1 MAIYRTGTFV
11 VPAAN
16 AATTINL
23 GFVPSVFRCYDVTL
37 AAAGAPD
44 ATAEGASAYWDSV
57 LGALS
62 TPVTLLQT
70 TTAGV
75 ITAKNLTTTG
85 ISPFQSTDANLFTPQ
100 QAPYFNTTGTRVYIG
115 ASTLQVIDKTAAAIS
130 QAANAVVTTSEA
142 HSFTS
147 ADVGVTVV
155 TFHGVPGM
163 TQINGLSGVIQSVPT
178 TTTFT
183 VNINTTN
190 FSAYSTTGTTEGLNS
205 GFFNV
210 ITGAPANTLY
220 ANTSLPTAEANLG
233 YIGLTIGTGVMGAT
247 GVTAG
252 DTFFYEAI
260 LQSPATGP

>member
-16 AATTINL
+16 AAYNLNL
-23 GFVPSVFRCYDVTL
+23 GFIPSVFRCYDVTL

-44 ATAEGASAYWDSV
+44 ATADTARAYWDTALS
-57 LGALS
+57 ALS
-62 TPVTLLQT
+62 TPVTLLE
-70 TTAGV
+70 TATGGAL
-75 ITAKNLTTTG
+75 TLKSLTTTG
-85 ISPFQSTDANLFTPQ
+85 ISTFQSTDANLFVPQ
-100 QAPYFNTTGTRVYIG
+100 QAPYTNTTGTRAYIG
-115 ASTLQVIDKTAAAIS
+115 ASTLQVIDNGASAITK
-130 QAANAVVTTSEA
+130 AANALVTCSEA

-147 ADVGVTVV
+147 ADIGVTTV

-163 TQINGLSGVIQSVPT
+163 IQINGLSGVIQSVPSA
-178 TTTFT
+178 TTFT

-190 FSAYSTTGTTEGLNS
+190 FSTYTNGLTEGTLS

-210 ITGAPANTLY
+210 ITGAPASTQYGNQIL
-220 ANTSLPTAEANLG
+220 NTAEANLG
-233 YIGLTIGTGVMGAT
+233 FIGLTIGTGVMAAT